1 MNSLLPGQR
10 FDTDM
15 TYEDIG
21 YLLSPGDGAYDA
33 LGLMRQLKDYT
44 ATAMAEAQEVLAS
57 DAPQNSQFPD
67 NELENLIPLPPG
79 ALPFQTERRILDFSG
94 CGTPGKDTESR
105 KTPGIGPTTTGFSSP
120 SSYLMKCC
128 R

>member
-1 MNSLLPGQR
+1 M
-10 FDTDM
+10 
-15 TYEDIG
+15 
-21 YLLSPGDGAYDA
+21 SPGDGAYDA

-79 ALPFQTERRILDFSG
+79 ALVCYHRPFQLSAIPIIYSDVGLH
-94 CGTPGKDTESR
+94 
-105 KTPGIGPTTTGFSSP
+105 
-120 SSYLMKCC
+120 
-128 R
+128 